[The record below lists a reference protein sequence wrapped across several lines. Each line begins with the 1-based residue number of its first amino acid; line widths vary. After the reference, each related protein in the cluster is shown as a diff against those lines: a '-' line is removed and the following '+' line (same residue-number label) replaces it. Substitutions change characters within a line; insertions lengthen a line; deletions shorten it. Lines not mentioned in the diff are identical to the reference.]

1 MVLAG
6 REAFPTCQL
15 ERTTPQPHEN
25 QPHPL
30 LEKEGSRKSLNSMKK
45 LLLPALLALT
55 LGAQAQSAKPLTE
68 EDFYQLAT
76 LPIPEDV
83 VLEVGGLAP
92 MPDGRLAV
100 ATRRGEIWIIDNPY
114 MTNGTRP
121 HFSKFASGMHEV
133 LGLAYRDGAFYCTQR
148 GELTKLTDDDGDGRA
163 DRYEPIALLPITGNY
178 HEYSYGPIF
187 DQAGDMYVSLN
198 VAWVGYGA
206 SLAKWRGWLVKIKP
220 DGTIE
225 PIAAGLR
232 SPAGIN
238 INAAGDVFYGEN
250 QGDWVGSGKVTHL
263 AKGDFAGHARSLAWT
278 SDPASPVKLRYED
291 IPNTGDPVAVQGT
304 KIPGYKFPAVWFP
317 HSLMGISTSDIIE
330 DQTGGKFGPFAGQY
344 FVADQGHSKVMRMY
358 LEKVNGAYQGACF
371 PFREGWASGLLR
383 LRWGN
388 DGSLFGGMTSRGWSS
403 TGKSNYAV
411 QRLVW
416 NGQMPFEMKTIQA
429 RPDGFVV
436 EFTKP
441 VDPATARDTANYKLT
456 SFTYKYHSN
465 YGSPIVN
472 SEPAKLR
479 GIVVAADGLSARLVV
494 DGTLREHYIYEVRG
508 EGLKAKSGEAL
519 LHPVGYY
526 TLNAI
531 PKGELAVLAT
541 TPRTPDDTPGVD
553 TQTAHAGHQMPAPGG
568 KVTQNAGKSIGAV
581 KASLTKHVTEMP
593 VGWGGPDQIVTIGTK
608 PGLKFDVETIQ
619 VKAGSKIQW
628 VFNNND
634 DMTHN
639 CVIVAPG
646 AADDVGTRAINLG
659 LKGSELNYVPNTPK
673 VLFHTSLLQ
682 PESSEAIY
690 FTAPTQPGEYT
701 FVCTYP
707 GHHTLMQGK
716 LKVVK

>member
-1 MVLAG
+1 
-6 REAFPTCQL
+6 
-15 ERTTPQPHEN
+15 
-25 QPHPL
+25 
-30 LEKEGSRKSLNSMKK
+30 MKK
-45 LLLPALLALT
+45 RLFPALILGLT
-55 LGAQAQSAKPLTE
+55 LAFGTQAQQSTRPLTE
-68 EDFYQLAT
+68 DDFYQLTT

-92 MPDGRLAV
+92 LPDGRLAV
-100 ATRRGEIWIIDNPY
+100 ATRRGDIWIISNPY

-121 HFSKFASGMHEV
+121 HFTRFASGMHEV
-133 LGLAYRDGAFYCTQR
+133 LGLAYHDGAFYCTQR
-148 GELTKLTDDDGDGRA
+148 GELTKLTDEDGDGRA
-163 DRYEPIALLPITGNY
+163 DRYEPITLLPITGNY
-178 HEYSYGPIF
+178 HEYSYGPLF
-187 DQAGDMYVSLN
+187 DKNGDMYVSLN

-206 SLAKWRGWLVKIKP
+206 SLAKWRGWLIKVKP
-220 DGTIE
+220 DGRIE

-232 SPAGIN
+232 SPAGIT
-238 INAAGDVFYGEN
+238 INSAGDVFYGEN

-263 AKGDFAGHARSLAWT
+263 AKGDFAGHAQSLKW
-278 SDPASPVKLRYED
+278 SGEPDSPIKLRFEEV
-291 IPNTGDPVAVQGT
+291 PNTGAPVAEEGT
-304 KIPGYKFPAVWFP
+304 RIPGYKFPAVWFP

-330 DQTGGKFGPFAGQY
+330 DQTGGQFGPFAGQY

-358 LEKVNGAYQGACF
+358 LEKVGGQYQGACF

-383 LRWGN
+383 LRWGQ

-411 QRLVW
+411 QRLAW
-416 NGQMPFEMKTIQA
+416 TGQMPFEMKTLQA
-429 RPDGFVV
+429 RPDGFLV

-441 VDPATARDTANYKLT
+441 VDPATAADTANYQLT

-465 YGSPIVN
+465 YGSPIIN
-472 SEPAKLR
+472 GQPARLR
-479 GIVVAADGLSARLVV
+479 GVIVAPDGLSARLVV
-494 DGTLREHYIYEVRG
+494 EGTLREKYIYEVKA
-508 EGLKAKSGEAL
+508 EGLKAQSGEAL

-531 PKGELAVLAT
+531 PAGERAALPAA
-541 TPRTPDDTPGVD
+541 PRSTAAA
-553 TQTAHAGHQMPAPGG
+553 QTAHAGHTMPQPSTRQSAET
-568 KVTQNAGKSIGAV
+568 VRAT
-581 KASLTKHVTEMP
+581 KASMMKRLNEMP

-608 PGLKFDVETIQ
+608 PGLKFDVETVQ
-619 VKAGSKIQW
+619 VKAGSKVQW

-646 AADDVGTRAINLG
+646 SADDVGMRAINLG

-673 VLFHTSLLQ
+673 VLFHTGLLQ
-682 PESSEAIY
+682 PESSETIY
-690 FTAPTQPGEYT
+690 FTAPTQPGEYV

-707 GHHTLMQGK
+707 GHHTVMQGK